1 MMGTTAFYPDKNIT
15 SKVIDFSVVKA
26 TPEIADKLKIKETSF
41 VYKIHRVRIVD
52 DKPTVIEE
60 TYMQHAYLNESRR
73 GGIPRYAVRAVV
85 SSSYHESGN
94 LQYVFEHV

>member
-1 MMGTTAFYPDKNIT
+1 MTKLNKKTIKLMSVALTELAEWSDYSNLDEDVEEKIKNI
-15 SKVIDFSVVKA
+15 
-26 TPEIADKLKIKETSF
+26 
-41 VYKIHRVRIVD
+41 
-52 DKPTVIEE
+52 IEE